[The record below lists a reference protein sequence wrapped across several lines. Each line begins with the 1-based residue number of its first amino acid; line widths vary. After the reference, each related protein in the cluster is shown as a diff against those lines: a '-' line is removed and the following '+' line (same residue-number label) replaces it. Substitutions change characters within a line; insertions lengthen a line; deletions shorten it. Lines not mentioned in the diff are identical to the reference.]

1 MMLDLLDRPAWH
13 ALRGP
18 QAALASGQRT
28 ALRLDPR
35 YGPFAAAPDSAQDS
49 LANLAGL
56 LRGPEDA
63 IAVFEPESW
72 PAPPGCREV
81 LRMECVQMVCTDP
94 PPPSDHGARLLTE
107 ADAPAMRAL
116 AAAAEPGPW
125 SEWTHRYGD
134 YFGIRQ
140 GAGLLAMAGERLRPA
155 TGLTELSGVATAAA
169 ARGSGFGERVVRAVL
184 ANLTARGDTVFLHCR
199 SDNAGA
205 IRLYERLGFTHRRRM
220 VVTVFAGD

>member
-1 MMLDLLDRPAWH
+1 MTLDLLDRPAWH

-18 QAALASGQRT
+18 QAALARGQGT

-35 YGPFAAAPDSAQDS
+35 YGPFAAAPDRSPAS
-49 LANLAGL
+49 LADLAGL

-63 IAVFEPESW
+63 IAVFEPEAW

-81 LRMECVQMVCTDP
+81 LRMDCVQMVCTDP
-94 PPPSDHGARLLTE
+94 PASSDHGAHRLAE
-107 ADAPAMRAL
+107 ADSPAMGAL

-125 SEWTHRYGD
+125 AEWTHRYGD
-134 YFGIRQ
+134 FFGIRQ
-140 GAGLLAMAGERLRPA
+140 GAELVAMAGERLRPA
-155 TGLTELSGVATAAA
+155 PRLTELSGVATAAS
-169 ARGSGFGERVVRAVL
+169 ARGSGLGERVVRAVL
-184 ANLTARGDTVFLHCR
+184 ANLTARGDTVFLHCK
-199 SDNAGA
+199 SENTGA